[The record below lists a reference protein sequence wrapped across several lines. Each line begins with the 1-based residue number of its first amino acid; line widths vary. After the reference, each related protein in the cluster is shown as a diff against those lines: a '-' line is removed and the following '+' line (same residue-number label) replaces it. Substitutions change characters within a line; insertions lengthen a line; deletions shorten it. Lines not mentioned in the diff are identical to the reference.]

1 VASGSSANK
10 VARLAQK
17 GKGKKV
23 RFQGGTLFPTIMAII
38 VIVGTGLIS
47 YARQAPA
54 ATDIAPTTSDRW
66 HTPFGIYHCDEYLS
80 DLSIDMQKSDTPDP
94 DFSKYGVFS
103 REDGV
108 IRWYPQIPATG
119 KKAKLG
125 LYLDT
130 YGVEVT
136 TKGITFPAEQ
146 NKGVSYSV
154 DKDQCKDASGK
165 LVDAQVQVIAW
176 PKAGEDANSKRY
188 ITDFDN
194 VRILSD
200 EMAIAVAYVV
210 PGTKIPLPE
219 SAAKLADI
227 VAAEFG
233 GGTTTTVASNA
244 VTPTT
249 TGG

>member
-1 VASGSSANK
+1 MASGSSAKK

-23 RFQGGTLFPTIMAII
+23 RFQGGTLFPTVMAAI

-54 ATDIAPTTSDRW
+54 ASDVAPTTSDRW
-66 HTPFGIYHCDEYLS
+66 HIPFGIYHCDGYLP
-80 DLSIDMQKSDTPDP
+80 DLAIDKQKADTADEN
-94 DFSKYGVFS
+94 FTKYGVFS

-108 IRWYPQIPATG
+108 IRWYPQIASAG

-130 YGVEVT
+130 YGVKVT

-146 NKGVSYSV
+146 NKGVSYAV
-154 DKDQCKDASGK
+154 DKDQCKDKSGK

-188 ITDFDN
+188 ITDFSN
-194 VRILSD
+194 VRILND
-200 EMAIAVAYVV
+200 EMAIAVAYVA
-210 PGTKIPLPE
+210 PGTQIPLPE

-227 VAAEFG
+227 VASEFG
-233 GGTTTTVASNA
+233 GGTTTTVAGA
-244 VTPTT
+244 TTTT

>member
-1 VASGSSANK
+1 MASGSSAKK

-23 RFQGGTLFPTIMAII
+23 RFQGGTLFPTIMAVI

-54 ATDIAPTTSDRW
+54 AIDVAPTTSDRW
-66 HTPFGIYHCDEYLS
+66 HIPFGIYHCDAYLPN
-80 DLSIDMQKSDTPDP
+80 LSVDMQKADTPDLN
-94 DFSKYGVFS
+94 FQKYGVFS

-108 IRWYPQIPATG
+108 IRWYPQIASSG

-130 YGVEVT
+130 YGVQVT
-136 TKGITFPAEQ
+136 TKGITFPATQ
-146 NKGVSYSV
+146 NKGVSYAVS
-154 DKDQCKDASGK
+154 KDQCKDKSGK

-188 ITDFDN
+188 ITDFYN
-194 VRILSD
+194 VRILND
-200 EMAIAVAYVV
+200 EMAIAVAYVA
-210 PGTKIPLPE
+210 PGTQIPLPE
-219 SAAKLADI
+219 SAAKLSEI
-227 VAAEFG
+227 VASEFG
-233 GGTTTTVASNA
+233 GGTTTTVAGA
-244 VTPTT
+244 TTTT